1 MAFDLFVW
9 KWASGNEGAEP
20 AQVIEAIGE
29 DNSHPAIT
37 RFDRGSFES
46 AILARFGDVTD
57 DPDGP
62 FLYEVSDFEGVPA
75 NWISFSIPWSRVADV
90 CPVLTAIAKSRGLAV
105 YDPQEDKML

>member
-20 AQVIEAIGE
+20 AEVIEAIGE

-46 AILARFGDVTD
+46 AILARFGDV
-57 DPDGP
+57 
-62 FLYEVSDFEGVPA
+62 SIVPLGFR
-75 NWISFSIPWSRVADV
+75 SKTP
-90 CPVLTAIAKSRGLAV
+90 
-105 YDPQEDKML
+105 